1 MAYQYYNP
9 YYQQQMPQPIQQQM
23 PQPIQQQMQQPMPQ
37 QVQQP
42 QIQATNFV
50 TVPSED
56 VARNYPVAPGN
67 SVTFKNENAP
77 YVYSKTMGFSQL
89 DRPIFEKYRLVKE
102 DDVEPIKADP
112 KEDENL
118 KSKLIEM
125 DKMKEE
131 IEFLKA
137 EIEDL
142 KMDSHK
148 ILEEINKKPSK
159 KKDGE

>member
-1 MAYQYYNP
+1 MAYQYFNP
-9 YYQQQMPQPIQQQM
+9 YYQQQMPMQQQ
-23 PQPIQQQMQQPMPQ
+23 MPQ

-42 QIQATNFV
+42 QIQSTNFL
-50 TVPSED
+50 TVPSEEI
-56 VARNYPVAPGN
+56 ARNYPVAPGN

-112 KEDENL
+112 KKDEDIQT
-118 KSKLIEM
+118 KLAEINAV
-125 DKMKEE
+125 KEE
-131 IEFLKA
+131 LESLRAEVDELK
-137 EIEDL
+137 
-142 KMDSHK
+142 KDSCK
-148 ILEEINKKPSK
+148 ILDEINKKPSK